1 MLARQ
6 QRLQYFHTM
15 IKIEFLI
22 PIALGVGVV
31 FQSTINRQMA
41 EPYGLATAVLI
52 NAVVF
57 FAFSLFF
64 FFFAKYSTDLVPEFF
79 KPKLETFSFQS
90 FYILPGIFGFA
101 LVFGL
106 PWSIKSIG
114 AAPAFILLVAAQIAC
129 SVLLDI
135 FYFHNLVN
143 QYKIFGAVL
152 TLCGA
157 VIYAIV

>member
-1 MLARQ
+1 MV
-6 QRLQYFHTM
+6 
-15 IKIEFLI
+15 KIEFLI
-22 PIALGVGVV
+22 PIALGAGVLL
-31 FQSTINRQMA
+31 QSTINRQMA

-52 NAVVF
+52 NAVIF
-57 FAFSLFF
+57 FVFSLFF
-64 FFFAKYSTDLVPEFF
+64 FYFAKYSTDLVPEFF
-79 KPKLETFSFQS
+79 RPKLQNFSFQW
-90 FYILPGIFGFA
+90 FYVLPGVCGFA

-106 PWSIKSIG
+106 PWSMRNLG
-114 AAPAFILLVAAQIAC
+114 AAPSFILLVAAQIVG

-143 QYKIFGAVL
+143 QYKIIGAIL